1 MTNIYSQFRNEYLEC
16 VIKEMVGPG
25 SEGVMQDIEHE
36 IISER
41 PSQRYSMGILYP
53 QEILMTGTEEEE
65 KSEDEEIVD
74 EKYISSANADTNRS
88 TEIDDE
94 TFDDSPVNTST
105 QYFPSSLGLSFYV
118 SGYNP
123 SINVKINAA
132 KYSKVIKTD
141 CEVYFNEILP
151 DEIVNSTVFNR
162 HLKQENNK
170 LIIIKEFN
178 KKERD
183 SLINLL
189 ENTPFK
195 NAIYKLYNLQIS
207 GWRRKPLNENKV
219 NNIIPHGT
227 TKQHEES
234 IDDGL
239 KLICIRRPNFESK
252 STLFTI
258 SLVNTNHGE
267 ESQNK
272 DGNSYFQVGL
282 KVSTTDNSEEIIEY
296 DTYNHRTN
304 DFEEQSNALLYRNK
318 KSYAVGH
325 GCSPHWN
332 VSNNKVISIS
342 TKIVPYE
349 EVPPMRFDIEE
360 LGGNSEEILS
370 MRCLSDLSS
379 LSDEEI
385 INNLAKFTNT
395 YKGWINDLSEKLDT
409 LSPPMKKIAT
419 RHIEECQDVSNRMM
433 NGINLLKND
442 KVILKTFKLANR
454 AMLMQRAHTIIQE
467 KKKWPD
473 EDINVFDY
481 KLMKVSAAS
490 WRPFQLAF
498 FLLNISGLSSV
509 DCQDRDIV
517 DLIWFPTGGG
527 KTEAYLGVSAFI
539 IFYRRLRYSEV
550 SNGTAILMR
559 YTLRLLTA
567 QQFQRASTL
576 ICACEEIRK
585 EIPELGSEQISI
597 GLWIGSSSTPNSFT
611 DAKRACDNLVNNQET
626 NNPFQV
632 LSCPWCGTRLY
643 KERLKGQWGYKP
655 TSKPNRFI
663 IHCTHNECP
672 FNKELPIKVVDEDI
686 YKSPPTLLF
695 GTVDKFAMMPWNG
708 NVSNI
713 FALNQGNN
721 NRPPELIIQDELHLI
736 SGPLGTMVGLYESAI
751 DALCSIR
758 NVKPKIIAST
768 ATIRRAGEQVKALYN
783 REVSQFPPPGIDAE
797 DSFFSREDKSK
808 PGRLY
813 VGLMSMGKTQTTTQV
828 RLFSGLLHYVNEL
841 DYKDDVKDKYW
852 TLVSYFNSIREL
864 GKSLTLTQVDIKEQV
879 SRIARRR
886 LKKLRKYGEAAEL
899 TSRRKSGE
907 ITEVLE
913 NLSVEYPDKN
923 VIPMLLA
930 TNMISVGVDIDR
942 FGLMTVMSQP
952 KTTSEYIQA
961 TSRVGRKYPG
971 IIFTLY
977 DGARPRDRSHYETF
991 SSYHQAFYKYVEP
1004 TSITPF
1010 SPPAR
1015 KRALHAVLI
1024 SLVRHLTL
1032 LNKDNEASRFRKDLT
1047 GIEQIKDVILER
1059 IENIMPEEYEDA
1071 VEEVQMVIENWHN
1084 VASIDENLT
1093 YRNSKL
1099 RRLLYPYHEQ
1109 FPGKDVFPTLQSMRN
1124 VSEECVVRVKD

>member
-1 MTNIYSQFRNEYLEC
+1 MTNLYSQFRKDYLEC

-25 SEGVMQDIEHE
+25 SEGALQNAEHE
-36 IISER
+36 IISEK

-53 QEILMTGTEEEE
+53 QEMLMVDT
-65 KSEDEEIVD
+65 EDENQTADVEMFD
-74 EKYISSANADTNRS
+74 EKYISATKDDTNRS
-88 TEIDDE
+88 TKIDDE
-94 TFDDSPVNTST
+94 TFDDSPVKTST

-118 SGYNP
+118 SGFNP
-123 SINVKINAA
+123 SINVKIDAA
-132 KYSKVIKTD
+132 KYSKIKKTD
-141 CEVYFNEILP
+141 CEVYLDEILP

-162 HLKQENNK
+162 HLKQERNK
-170 LIIIKEFN
+170 LKITKEFN
-178 KKERD
+178 REDRD
-183 SLINLL
+183 SLLYL
-189 ENTPFK
+189 SENTPFR
-195 NAIYKLYNLQIS
+195 NAVYKLYNLQIT
-207 GWRRKPLNENKV
+207 GWCRRPLDEEKINK
-219 NNIIPHGT
+219 IIPHGD
-227 TKQHEES
+227 TKQYVELV
-234 IDDGL
+234 DDGL
-239 KLICIRRPNFESK
+239 KLVCIRRPRPESK

-258 SLVNTNHGE
+258 SLVNTNHE
-267 ESQNK
+267 ENGQNK
-272 DGNSYFQVGL
+272 DDKSYFQVGL
-282 KVSTTDNSEEIIEY
+282 KVSPLDDKEKIIEY
-296 DTYNHRTN
+296 DTYNHLTN

-325 GCSPHWN
+325 GCSPYWK
-332 VSNNKVISIS
+332 VSNNKVISLS
-342 TKIVPYE
+342 TKIIPYE
-349 EVPPMRFDIEE
+349 EVPPMKFDIEE
-360 LGGNSEEILS
+360 LGENSKETLS
-370 MRCLSDLSS
+370 MKYLSDLSP
-379 LSDEEI
+379 LSDKEI
-385 INNLAKFTNT
+385 INNLTEFTLI
-395 YKGWINDLSEKLDT
+395 YKKWIDDLSNKLDT
-409 LSPPMKKIAT
+409 LSPPMQKTAS
-419 RHIEECQDVSNRMM
+419 RHIKACRDASDRIM

-442 KVILKTFKLANR
+442 DVILKTFKLANR

-467 KKKWPD
+467 NKKWPD
-473 EDINVFDY
+473 EAINVFDY
-481 KLMKVSAAS
+481 KTMKISDAS

-509 DCQDRDIV
+509 DNRDRDIV

-539 IFYRRLRYSEV
+539 IFYRRLRYSEE

-585 EIPELGSEQISI
+585 ELPELGDEQVSI
-597 GLWIGSSSTPNSFT
+597 GLWIGSSSTPNSFI
-611 DAKRACDNLVNNQET
+611 DAKNACDKLVSNQET

-643 KERLKGQWGYKP
+643 KEKTEGKWGYKP
-655 TSKPNRFI
+655 KSKPNKFI
-663 IHCTHNECP
+663 IHCTHDKCP
-672 FNKELPIKVVDEDI
+672 FNEELPIKVVDEDI
-686 YKSPPTLLF
+686 YQSPPTLLF

-708 NVSNI
+708 KVSNI

-736 SGPLGTMVGLYESAI
+736 SGPLGTMVGLYETAI
-751 DALCSIR
+751 DALCTIK
-758 NVKPKIIAST
+758 NIKPKIIAST

-783 REVSQFPPPGIDAE
+783 RDVSQFPPPGIDAE
-797 DSFFSREDKSK
+797 DSFFSREDDNG

-813 VGLMSMGKTQTTTQV
+813 VGLMSTGKTQTTTQV
-828 RLFSGLLHYVNEL
+828 RLFSGLLHYISEL
-841 DYKDDVKDKYW
+841 DYKDEVKDKYW

-886 LKKLRKYGEAAEL
+886 SKKIRMYGEAAEL

-923 VIPMLLA
+923 VIPILLA

-1032 LNKDNEASRFRKDLT
+1032 LKKDNEASKFRKDLT
-1047 GIEQIKDVILER
+1047 DLDRIKDVILER
-1059 IENIMPEEYEDA
+1059 VEDVMPEEHEA
-1071 VEEVQMVIENWHN
+1071 AAEELQKVIENWHD

-1109 FPGKDVFPTLQSMRN
+1109 FRGKDVFPTLQSMRN